1 MFQIVG
7 FILEHSFLSKS
18 FRMTIIATISAAILF
33 GYLAYTAKVFGIPS
47 MVSDTFY
54 QLSRNGWVFSVTLFL
69 ASLLM
74 CAAILDSGQGIQAL
88 AFLGCGSLA
97 FVGCAPNYL
106 NQDEYK
112 VHETFAILS
121 AIGCVGWCISVNIIP
136 TAIIALLYLLYSI
149 SLDINKYIG
158 NCFHL
163 SNCSDIGHPWYWAE
177 VCCFVDTYT
186 TYFLIS
192 L

>member
-1 MFQIVG
+1 
-7 FILEHSFLSKS
+7 
-18 FRMTIIATISAAILF
+18 MTLIATLSAAILF

-54 QLSRNGWVFSVTLFL
+54 QLARNGWIFSVVLFL

-74 CAAILDSGQGIQAL
+74 CAAILDSGQGIQPL

-106 NQDEYK
+106 EQSEYK
-112 VHETFAILS
+112 VHKAFAILS
-121 AIGCVGWCISVNIIP
+121 AAGCVGWCVSVNIIP
-136 TAIIALLYLLYSI
+136 TAVTLLLYLLYSI

-158 NCFHL
+158 NVFHFGN
-163 SNCSDIGHPWYWAE
+163 SSDIGHPWYWAE
-177 VCCFVDTYT
+177 VACFADVYV
-186 TYFLIS
+186 TYFAIAL
-192 L
+192 

>member
-1 MFQIVG
+1 
-7 FILEHSFLSKS
+7 
-18 FRMTIIATISAAILF
+18 MTLIATLSAAILF

-54 QLSRNGWVFSVTLFL
+54 QLSRYGWIFSVVLFL

-74 CAAILDSGQGIQAL
+74 CAAILDTNEGIQPL

-106 NQDEYK
+106 ERSEYK
-112 VHETFAILS
+112 VHKTFAIL
-121 AIGCVGWCISVNIIP
+121 AAVGCVGWCISANIIP
-136 TAIIALLYLLYSI
+136 TAVIALLYLLYSI

-158 NCFHL
+158 NCVHL

-177 VCCFVDTYT
+177 VGCFADVYVTYYYT
-186 TYFLIS
+186 IL